1 MSSTAHWLVLS
12 TVATRQKGFI
22 YTETE
27 HLTHAHAPYLDT
39 SICTVR
45 EKNMCTC
52 WFRHIN
58 SSIKSP
64 PPQDHL
70 LRTRT
75 VLPSISWLLPSFPTL
90 PPIALPFPLPMSF
103 FLCGRRGSIHFR
115 LPKGDRRKSSPR
127 LHHPLLQNLPPYSS
141 SQMIYLSWVEFVKF
155 NIKQGLKAVREAGGK
170 KMKHRNPWMYLVV
183 QNRPLLFVDWA
194 EIKAH
199 R

>member
-1 MSSTAHWLVLS
+1 
-12 TVATRQKGFI
+12 
-22 YTETE
+22 
-27 HLTHAHAPYLDT
+27 
-39 SICTVR
+39 
-45 EKNMCTC
+45 MCTC

-64 PPQDHL
+64 PGSSPENWNSAAVHQLASTL
-70 LRTRT
+70 LSHT
-75 VLPSISWLLPSFPTL
+75 
-90 PPIALPFPLPMSF
+90 PIALPFPLPMSF

-170 KMKHRNPWMYLVV
+170 KMKHGNPWMYLVV
-183 QNRPLLFVDWA
+183 GNRPLLFVDWA